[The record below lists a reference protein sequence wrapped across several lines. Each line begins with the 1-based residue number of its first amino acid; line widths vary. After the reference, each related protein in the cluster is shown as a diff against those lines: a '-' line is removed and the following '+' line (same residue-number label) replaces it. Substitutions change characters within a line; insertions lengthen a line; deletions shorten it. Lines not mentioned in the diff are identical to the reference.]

1 MRRFYYDA
9 KGRKRLQAEP
19 YETPLGIEGAP
30 DKFFPVVDTDMSS
43 DDEEQPVQPPQNPA
57 SRTNGNVNAT
67 LFRSDLRSSKST
79 PSPVSTTPPE
89 PEGVAAP
96 RDSAPTASTDS
107 HGCAP
112 VGNVVLFPPVVDEKS
127 SSSDKIADSEEAVC
141 KAGTT
146 SGQAGGQ
153 PSQSDADWGSG
164 GSGTR
169 TTSASAFIEEIRKAL
184 AGRLDMYA
192 YGDKHVSQQYGLGT
206 PTLDHPAIVLLQKVL
221 KSDPSL
227 ETSIQVRGV
236 THGIS
241 G

>member
-1 MRRFYYDA
+1 
-9 KGRKRLQAEP
+9 
-19 YETPLGIEGAP
+19 
-30 DKFFPVVDTDMSS
+30 MSS
-43 DDEEQPVQPPQNPA
+43 DDEEQPVQPPENPV
-57 SRTNGNVNAT
+57 SRTNVNAT
-67 LFRSDLRSSKST
+67 LFRPNLRSSKST
-79 PSPVSTTPPE
+79 PSPVSTIPPE
-89 PEGVAAP
+89 DVAAP
-96 RDSAPTASTDS
+96 RDSVPTASTNS

-112 VGNVVLFPPVVDEKS
+112 VGNVVLFPPVIDEKS
-127 SSSDKIADSEEAVC
+127 SSSDQFAVSG
-141 KAGTT
+141 KAVPEAGTAR
-146 SGQAGGQ
+146 GQAGGQ
-153 PSQSDADWGSG
+153 ASHSGSDLGS
-164 GSGTR
+164 SGTR
-169 TTSASAFIEEIRKAL
+169 TTSVSAFIEEIRKAL